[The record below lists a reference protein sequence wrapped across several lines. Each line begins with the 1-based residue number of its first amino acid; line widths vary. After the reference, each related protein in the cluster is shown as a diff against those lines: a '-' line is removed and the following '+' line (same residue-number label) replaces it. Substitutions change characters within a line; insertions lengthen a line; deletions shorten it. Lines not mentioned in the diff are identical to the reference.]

1 MSREEGFTL
10 VEALVAFAI
19 LAVVLI
25 SLYEAMGTG
34 LRSFGAAAKVEEA
47 VLIAQSQLDRI
58 VALNHLP
65 QQREGKIA
73 GTEFECFPTAKGR
86 RVRPQIHHDVPDC
99 AFQAAYDFY
108 LGRWCVL
115 EMQAADSAPLN
126 GGRHAVLREGAFE
139 ACSA

>member
-1 MSREEGFTL
+1 MSREEGVTR

-73 GTEFECFPTAKGR
+73 GTEFEWRVEVLPLAISASAQVGTS
-86 RVRPQIHHDVPDC
+86 VRPVSIKLWIFWQ
-99 AFQAAYDFY
+99 
-108 LGRWCVL
+108 GRAGRQKISIDKLVYVA
-115 EMQAADSAPLN
+115 QQ
-126 GGRHAVLREGAFE
+126 GG
-139 ACSA
+139 